1 MRIVIIA
8 SIVAAAGLGGCAYK
22 NPGFGDAVHQNLSA
36 QIADPEARYARQ
48 LPPGSEGVRSAAGVV
63 RYQKGQVIPPQ
74 TTATTTLGAGSTK

>member
-1 MRIVIIA
+1 MRIAIIA

-48 LPPGSEGVRSAAGVV
+48 LPPGAEGQRSAGAIV
-63 RYQKGQVIPPQ
+63 RYQKGQVTPPV
-74 TTATTTLGAGSTK
+74 TTATTTTGVGSNK